1 MYFFSIYGSNS
12 EGIFVILRCIGIFV
26 SATLPVLII
35 MIPKFIAI
43 QYKILTG
50 KNIWA
55 QSKAVIGRLSSGSK
69 DKGDS
74 KSDGTTNVEIKGKR
88 YNSSLVSMANN
99 LRSLVSSKIQPQEQ
113 KYCSNSL
120 DEIPVEVTRSSQ
132 IDNQEIVDY
141 ANHH

>member
-1 MYFFSIYGSNS
+1 
-12 EGIFVILRCIGIFV
+12 
-26 SATLPVLII
+26 

-50 KNIWA
+50 KNLWA
-55 QSKAVIGRLSSGSK
+55 QSKIAIGKLSSSGGQK
-69 DKGDS
+69 ES
-74 KSDGTTNVEIKGKR
+74 KSEGAPNVEMKGKK

-120 DEIPVEVTRSSQ
+120 DEIPIEVTRSSQ
-132 IDNQEIVDY
+132 IENVEALDY
-141 ANHH
+141 TNDR